1 MKLKELLIQLQTI
14 MFYGPWIIL
23 PVLLANGC
31 GEAAAPKPRGHFRI
45 DFPDKEYV
53 RFDSICPFVFDYPLY
68 GKIEQSATEDPSCW
82 FNISYDDYSGKLHL
96 SYYQVTDNLEA
107 LIEDAHKLAY
117 KHTVKAD
124 AIEETWWI
132 NDQKQ
137 VYGLIYNIKGNA
149 ASSVQFYLTDS
160 VQHYLRGALY
170 FNTQPDK
177 DSLAPVIDF
186 FREDV
191 KRMVETFE
199 WRYKNEIIH
208 N

>member
-1 MKLKELLIQLQTI
+1 MKLKELLNQLQTV
-14 MFYGPWIIL
+14 MHYGLWIIL
-23 PVLLANGC
+23 AILMVNGC
-31 GEAAAPKPRGHFRI
+31 REVVVPKPRGHFRI

-53 RFDSICPFVFDYPLY
+53 LFDSTCPFIFDYPVY
-68 GKIEQSATEDPSCW
+68 SRIEQEEPEHPSCW
-82 FNISYDDYSGKLHL
+82 FNISYDDYSGKLYL
-96 SYYQVTDNLEA
+96 SYYQITDNLET

-124 AIEETWWI
+124 AIEENQWI
-132 NDQKQ
+132 NDEKQ
-137 VYGLIYNIKGNA
+137 VYGLVYIIKGNV
-149 ASSVQFYLTDS
+149 ASSIQFYLTDS
-160 VQHYLRGALY
+160 IQHYLRGALY

-191 KRMVETFE
+191 IHMIETLE
-199 WRYKNEIIH
+199 WKYGTETIH